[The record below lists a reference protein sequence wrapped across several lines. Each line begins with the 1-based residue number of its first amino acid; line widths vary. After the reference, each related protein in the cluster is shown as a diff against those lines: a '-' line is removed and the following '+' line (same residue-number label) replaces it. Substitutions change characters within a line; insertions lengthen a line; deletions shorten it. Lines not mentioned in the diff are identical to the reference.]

1 MCDNEGTPITMKG
14 SAAMRNII
22 SFRFNPAQLKLNLFI
37 DFYSYCT
44 RWEQNIYVYGKNE
57 AHKVHRL
64 SELLSFVLFSHD
76 EECLI
81 VIEGSGISETK
92 DYISKHLSG
101 VLSA

>member
-1 MCDNEGTPITMKG
+1 
-14 SAAMRNII
+14 MRNII
-22 SFRFNPAQLKLNLFI
+22 SFKFSPTKLRLNTFI

-44 RWEQNIYVYGKNE
+44 QWQQNIYVYGKNE
-57 AHKVHRL
+57 AYKIHRL

-76 EECLI
+76 DECLI

-92 DYISKHLSG
+92 NYISTHMSE

>member
-1 MCDNEGTPITMKG
+1 
-14 SAAMRNII
+14 MRNVI
-22 SFRFNPAQLKLNLFI
+22 SFKFSPAKLRLNKFI
-37 DFYSYCT
+37 DFYSYCKQ
-44 RWEQNIYVYGKNE
+44 WEQNIYVYGKNE

-81 VIEGSGISETK
+81 VIEGSGINETK
-92 DYISKHLSG
+92 DYISKHLSE